1 MPRQTR
7 KPDPEGDNLVIDLQ
21 WTKEMEEVMFN
32 ELYRQDQLGKRA
44 DAGFKAE
51 AWTVVLEKVQE
62 VYTGPLTIAQLKSKE
77 GWYRGAF
84 KDWKWLKDQSGFNYD
99 EATGMIVAARE
110 AWDEVIKVAFHLFYK
125 GRYSYILLQHHKSC
139 RWHRNNRLYFTDIL
153 EELYATV
160 LAVGTAARSLHTSGP
175 VNSDSQLSNIDP
187 FLLSDSPSTSQPS
200 TPSTVPISYK
210 RRRGIEREDTKAKKT
225 ARSDTNNGLNSL
237 AKAIFAT
244 VDRSRLGEAIQALQ
258 EDYSNRLTDDD
269 IQSAIDCLAK
279 DRQAIIFLSLI
290 PGVVRDRWLERSA
303 NVTVLLGEDER
314 ECSPV

>member
-125 GRYSYILLQHHKSC
+125 GRYSYILL
-139 RWHRNNRLYFTDIL
+139 
-153 EELYATV
+153 
-160 LAVGTAARSLHTSGP
+160 
-175 VNSDSQLSNIDP
+175 
-187 FLLSDSPSTSQPS
+187 
-200 TPSTVPISYK
+200 
-210 RRRGIEREDTKAKKT
+210 
-225 ARSDTNNGLNSL
+225 
-237 AKAIFAT
+237 
-244 VDRSRLGEAIQALQ
+244 
-258 EDYSNRLTDDD
+258 
-269 IQSAIDCLAK
+269 
-279 DRQAIIFLSLI
+279 
-290 PGVVRDRWLERSA
+290 
-303 NVTVLLGEDER
+303 
-314 ECSPV
+314 